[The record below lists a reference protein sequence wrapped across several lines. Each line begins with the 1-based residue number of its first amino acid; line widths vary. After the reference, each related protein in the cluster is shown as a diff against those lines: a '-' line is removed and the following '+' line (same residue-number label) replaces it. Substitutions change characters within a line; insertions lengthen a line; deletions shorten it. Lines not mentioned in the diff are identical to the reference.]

1 MRPVKLQIRDLAVTY
16 PVGQNTFTALKG
28 IDLTLYQGEKMVIL
42 GPSGC
47 GKSTLL
53 KVIAG
58 FESPSHGS
66 VTLDGCPVVRAG
78 PDRAFVFQEFDQL
91 FPWKTVAG
99 NLAFALRIARGIT
112 GGEAKRQVEEALTLV
127 GLQEWGTSYPHQ
139 LSGGMKMRVAIAR
152 ALVLKPEVL
161 LMDEP
166 FAALDAQTRSG
177 LQAEVNRVQA
187 ETAQSL
193 IFVTH
198 SIEEALVIGDRI
210 VVMSAG
216 PGEIKR
222 IIEPSVTGLTLLERP
237 EGAEL
242 RRTIRQL
249 LEPGAAQGEKAS

>member
-1 MRPVKLQIRDLAVTY
+1 MKLDIRDLAVTY
-16 PVGQNTFTALKG
+16 RTGRSSLTALDG
-28 IDLTLYQGEKMVIL
+28 IDLTVHEGEKVVIL

-53 KVIAG
+53 KVIGG
-58 FESPSHGS
+58 FEPPSRGT
-66 VTLDGCPVVRAG
+66 VELDGRPVTRPG

-91 FPWKTVAG
+91 FPWYTVAG
-99 NLAFALRIARGIT
+99 NLAFALRIARGMT
-112 GGEAKRQVEEALTLV
+112 GREAERQIEEVLAMV
-127 GLQEWGTSYPHQ
+127 GLSGWGEFYPHQ

-152 ALVLKPEVL
+152 ALVLKPAVL

-166 FAALDAQTRSG
+166 FAALDAQTRSA
-177 LQAEVNRVQA
+177 LQAEVNRLQA
-187 ETAQSL
+187 ETGQTL

-216 PGEIKR
+216 PGRIKQ
-222 IIEPSVTGLTLLERP
+222 ILVPSVTGLPLLERP

-242 RRTIRQL
+242 RRVIRQL
-249 LEPGAAQGEKAS
+249 LDQGAAAGERAS